1 MIFTVSTVKDTLPNV
16 RRFVEGNL
24 ASGAD
29 HMFVF
34 LEGDDA
40 DVREYL
46 TAQPHVTMVDTEVEE
61 YWAGRRPENLN
72 HRQVMNATLVSCLL
86 TPFPWAQWLAHIDG
100 DECLEVDRDALVGL
114 GPATR
119 AVHLSTLESVSA
131 EEPSDAPWFKRLLD
145 DEDLALLT
153 SLGVISEPDNR
164 RYFAGHAVGKS
175 AIRPALDVTVG
186 LHRARTTSGTGLKLH
201 SGPFHV
207 LHYDSV
213 SFDEF
218 LRKWTTQMRGG
229 APNVKPKRALVSG
242 AVSAVLRNDHL
253 DESAKERHL
262 RGIYRRHVQDP
273 VETLLELGLLVK
285 PRPELHAYE
294 PTALSREQR
303 RELDAVLDRLRLA
316 DKRWFGPA
324 HELPGVLRELDRVAS
339 DLRSEHPATAE
350 RISTS
355 VRLARAAGTQARPSA
370 QRGPRSEP
378 RGALSRWA
386 ARTAE
391 LRSRLR

>member
-1 MIFTVSTVKDTLPNV
+1 MIFTVSTVKDSLPNV
-16 RRFVEGNL
+16 RHFVEGNL
-24 ASGAD
+24 SSGAD

-34 LEGDDA
+34 LEGDDR

-46 TAQPHVTMVDTEVEE
+46 TAQPHVTMVDTELEE
-61 YWAGRRPENLN
+61 YWAGRRPGNLN
-72 HRQVMNATLVSCLL
+72 HRQVTNATLVSCLL
-86 TPFPWAQWLAHIDG
+86 APFSWAQWLAHIDG

-119 AVHLSTLESVSA
+119 AVHLSTLESVSGEA
-131 EEPSDAPWFKRLLD
+131 PSDVPWFKRLLD
-145 DEDLALLT
+145 DEELALLT
-153 SLGVISEPDNR
+153 SLGVITEPDNR

-175 AIRPALDVTVG
+175 AIRPGLDVTLG
-186 LHRARTTSGTGLKLH
+186 LHRARTTSGTSLKQR

-218 LRKWTTQMRGG
+218 VRKWTTQMGG
-229 APNVKPKRALVSG
+229 GSPNLKPKRALVSG
-242 AVSAVLRNDHL
+242 AISAVLRNDHL
-253 DESAKERHL
+253 DESGKERHL

-303 RELDAVLDRLRLA
+303 RDLDAVLDRLRLA
-316 DKRWFGPA
+316 DKRLFGPG
-324 HELPGVLRELDRVAS
+324 HDLPGVLRELDRVAS
-339 DLRSEHPATAE
+339 DLRGEHPATAE
-350 RISTS
+350 HISAG
-355 VRLARAAGTQARPSA
+355 VRRARADATPAQPSTQR
-370 QRGPRSEP
+370 RTRTEL
-378 RGALSRWA
+378 RGALTRLTA
-386 ARTAE
+386 VTAE